1 MPHITTICQVR
12 FPKLEKRLANAF
24 QKSMFIASF
33 EICGAMTKKETS
45 ATAPITVTK
54 VSSEHMTSGISAVL
68 TLPCS
73 APIRWSAL
81 YSLLSNS
88 IKPEYAKPVKKC
100 AGLFAES

>member
-1 MPHITTICQVR
+1 MRRKDREITDFDEMMKIIAKCDTC
-12 FPKLEKRLANAF
+12 RLAL
-24 QKSMFIASF
+24 
-33 EICGAMTKKETS
+33 EICSAMTKKETS

-100 AGLFAES
+100 AGFLAES